1 MSPIRRLLPL
11 TLGLITLCTPAA
23 LAASSTGTLTVQA
36 VVANS
41 CTIGNA
47 TLNFGT
53 YTQAAGA
60 TAAGTVTVNCSL
72 LTPYTLTMNNGLNFE
87 STSGKRRMQAN
98 VGGTDYFI
106 PYTTSIT
113 GALSV
118 LGVATPLVGTG
129 VNVPL
134 PVVGTADAGANV
146 PAATYT
152 DSVTVSVNF

>member
-98 VGGTDYFI
+98 VGGTNYFI
-106 PYTTSIT
+106 PYTPVIAGALTVGGVPVPLAGTGLDVPYAIT
-113 GALSV
+113 GI
-118 LGVATPLVGTG
+118 
-129 VNVPL
+129 
-134 PVVGTADAGANV
+134 ADAGSNV
-146 PAATYT
+146 PAATYSDT
-152 DSVTVSVNF
+152 VTMTVGF

>member
-1 MSPIRRLLPL
+1 MTMIRRLFPL
-11 TLGLITLCTPAA
+11 ALIALAAPSA

-36 VVANS
+36 TVTNS

-47 TLNFGT
+47 TLAFAS
-53 YTQAAGA
+53 YTQAAGG
-60 TAAGTVTVNCSL
+60 AASSTIGVNCSL
-72 LTPYTLTMNNGLNFE
+72 LTPYTLSMDNGQNYD
-87 STSGKRRMQAN
+87 SVASKRRMKAT
-98 VGGTDYFI
+98 VSSTDYFI